1 MTQEKLV
8 RLRYFLAFAELGLL
22 SAVAARFDVNES
34 SVSRTLKAF
43 EKEIGRTLFAQQGRR
58 LALTTEGWEIYSI
71 MKAAVENFDAA
82 YQKISKSDNKISG
95 KIRISTA
102 SGFAGSFLLD
112 LLDSFS
118 NHYPDIHFETHI
130 GLGLSALRSYE
141 VDLITMTS
149 FSSDSDDLVILER
162 GLNHYVSV
170 ATPEVIEQHGK
181 IDTVQDLKNLRV
193 FAYGGQERSLTRYL
207 YKGSKKKEIV
217 CSDYFTSDSL
227 WAIKSAILKNKG
239 VAVDLP
245 LFFCAEEIK
254 KGQLIPIL
262 NGWGKPSAKLYSVL
276 TKTQWR
282 KPRIRIFAEW
292 FSEES
297 KKCYPKP
304 EDVITAP

>member
-58 LALTTEGWEIYSI
+58 LALTTEGWEIYNI

-149 FSSDSDDLVILER
+149 FSSDSD
-162 GLNHYVSV
+162 
-170 ATPEVIEQHGK
+170 
-181 IDTVQDLKNLRV
+181 
-193 FAYGGQERSLTRYL
+193 
-207 YKGSKKKEIV
+207 EIGRAHV
-217 CSDYFTSDSL
+217 
-227 WAIKSAILKNKG
+227 
-239 VAVDLP
+239 
-245 LFFCAEEIK
+245 
-254 KGQLIPIL
+254 
-262 NGWGKPSAKLYSVL
+262 
-276 TKTQWR
+276 
-282 KPRIRIFAEW
+282 
-292 FSEES
+292 
-297 KKCYPKP
+297 
-304 EDVITAP
+304 